1 MEVLFV
7 YGIVT
12 IKMVQVEE
20 FMDKFIPRI
29 STNKEKNFESTRIQ
43 IVTNIGHKY
52 QLL

>member
-7 YGIVT
+7 YGLVS

-29 STNKEKNFESTRIQ
+29 STNKEKNFKSTHIQ
-43 IVTNIGHKY
+43 IVTNIGHK
-52 QLL
+52 